1 MKSFSHFVLE
11 STVELAAEAM
21 PPQEDPR
28 VGECLDVIRRYLESD
43 TESLPNFEDEKKIQ
57 PVVTAL
63 LQIAVEYRQF
73 LIAARLQE
81 IARQLAH

>member
-1 MKSFSHFVLE
+1 MKGFSDFVLE

-43 TESLPNFEDEKKIQ
+43 TESLPNFEDQKKIQ
-57 PVVTAL
+57 PVVIAL
-63 LQIAVEYRQF
+63 LQIAVENRQF

>member
-1 MKSFSHFVLE
+1 MRGFSHFVLE

-28 VGECLDVIRRYLESD
+28 VGECLEVIRRYLESS
-43 TESLPNFEDEKKIQ
+43 TESLLNSEDEKQIQ
-57 PVVTAL
+57 PVVAAL
-63 LQIAVEYRQF
+63 LKIAVEYRQF
-73 LIAARLQE
+73 LIAGRLQE